1 MELQNVTKVTE
12 FTFTGLE
19 ANHSQVPFL
28 FIFFLLVYMITVV
41 GNSGMVALVCSTPH
55 LQTPMYYLL
64 SCLSMV
70 DLCYSSVIAPKML
83 ADLISK
89 LKSISFIGC
98 ALQFFFFAAL
108 AGTETLLLSCMSY
121 DRYVAICR
129 PLHYRSIMTK
139 NKCLWLI
146 LMSFSIGFSQSSVQT
161 KCIFGLEFCRR
172 NQIDHFYCDVPPLLK
187 ISCSDTFHCNMTTV
201 FFICSFGV
209 GSMVNILVSYT
220 LIVSSVLQIKSS
232 AGRGR
237 AFSTCSSHLTCV
249 CIFYWTVFF
258 IYLRPP
264 SSSFDRQ
271 DKVASVFY
279 TMVIP
284 MLNPLIYSLR
294 NQEVKKA
301 LYRLTTRCFNT
312 IL

>member
-1 MELQNVTKVTE
+1 MEVQNVTKVTE
-12 FTFTGLE
+12 FLFTGLE
-19 ANHSQVPFL
+19 ANHTHVLFL
-28 FIFFLLVYMITVV
+28 FILFLMVYLITII
-41 GNSGMVALVCSTPH
+41 GNSGMVALVCYTPH
-55 LQTPMYYLL
+55 LQTPMYCFLG
-64 SCLSMV
+64 CLSMV

-83 ADLISK
+83 ADLGSRD
-89 LKSISFIGC
+89 KSISFIGC

-108 AGTETLLLSCMSY
+108 AVTEALLLSCMSY

-129 PLHYRSIMTK
+129 PLHYSSIMTK

-161 KCIFGLEFCRR
+161 KCIFSLEFCRR

-187 ISCSDTFHCNMTTV
+187 ISCSETFHCNMVTV

-232 AGRGR
+232 SGRGR

-258 IYLRPP
+258 IYLR
-264 SSSFDRQ
+264 SSFDRR

-301 LYRLTTRCFNT
+301 FEEMLNKK
-312 IL
+312 IN